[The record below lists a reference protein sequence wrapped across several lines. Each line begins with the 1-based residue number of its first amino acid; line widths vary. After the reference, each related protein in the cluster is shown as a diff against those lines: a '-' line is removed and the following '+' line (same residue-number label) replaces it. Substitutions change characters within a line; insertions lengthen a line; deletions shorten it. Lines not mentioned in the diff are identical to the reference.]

1 MTKADV
7 LSTFKEVKVCTAYQH
22 GEQMINELPFDLTD
36 QMIPAY
42 KSLKGWSE
50 DLTQIS
56 STDEFPPELM
66 DYITYLEDVLETP
79 ISIVSVGPDR
89 NQTILRDEI
98 LA

>member
-1 MTKADV
+1 
-7 LSTFKEVKVCTAYQH
+7 
-22 GEQMINELPFDLTD
+22 
-36 QMIPAY
+36 MIPEY